1 MKSFSVEILAL
12 IFTQI
17 LEKGNLASSE
27 LQADIKTTTAFN
39 LLKTVLIILDETFS
53 LHIKQWKEQE
63 FYRVWMLMNN
73 APLLN
78 I

>member
-17 LEKGNLASSE
+17 LEKDDLASSV
-27 LQADIKTTTAFN
+27 LQADIKTMTGFI
-39 LLKTVLIILDETFS
+39 LLKTVLVILDETLS

-73 APLLN
+73 TALLN